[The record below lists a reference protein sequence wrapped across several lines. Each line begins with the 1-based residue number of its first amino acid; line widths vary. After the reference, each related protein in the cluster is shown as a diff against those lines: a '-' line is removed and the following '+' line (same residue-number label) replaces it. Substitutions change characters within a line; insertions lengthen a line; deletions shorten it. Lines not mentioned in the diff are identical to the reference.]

1 MHTHENSWNG
11 WYLSFVFLHVAHL
24 LEHQKNHSVV
34 QRNTVSV
41 ERYVH
46 NSREFWAKIFDSGPK
61 AGFFSF
67 HWKCHVTGAFSI
79 RVHFLR
85 LFSAATVWCSAA
97 VWKHEK
103 EDLYQRLQFFSCTNM
118 TGCHVRSP
126 LKSNEKALSCVLY
139 FLRSEKKQ
147 FSIKYL
153 LLYIKKLLSPD
164 VICMS
169 FCLQNKDK
177 YCFQYLWIIAALQ
190 QQQAFSMKTLF
201 FIFPGIS

>member
-1 MHTHENSWNG
+1 MVS
-11 WYLSFVFLHVAHL
+11 L
-24 LEHQKNHSVV
+24 LCLLPCYTFIRTSEQVVQKNTLSLERNVHS
-34 QRNTVSV
+34 
-41 ERYVH
+41 
-46 NSREFWAKIFDSGPK
+46 SREFRVKIFDSGPK

-126 LKSNEKALSCVLY
+126 LKSKKKALSCILY
-139 FLRSEKKQ
+139 FLRSEKTHSFQLSTYCFTLKISCLLMLFVCHFVFKTKINIA
-147 FSIKYL
+147 FSI
-153 LLYIKKLLSPD
+153 
-164 VICMS
+164 C
-169 FCLQNKDK
+169 
-177 YCFQYLWIIAALQ
+177 
-190 QQQAFSMKTLF
+190 
-201 FIFPGIS
+201 G